1 MLVVPTGHTHICFY
15 LKVHLCCLGEY
26 IKGASS
32 NNNNNNNA
40 VIKGVK

>member
-1 MLVVPTGHTHICFY
+1 MLVVHTWRTHICFY

-32 NNNNNNNA
+32 NNNNNNA